1 MYFEPGINS
10 SIEYIICKFKQ
21 LRKMI
26 YHAIDFHRCII
37 YRYSTIHWHQNLVYM
52 YMYNNRSINDNSMI
66 DRLQKLSFKK
76 IKNSQMLCYMYQHN
90 HKRTSM

>member
-26 YHAIDFHRCII
+26 NSAIDVHRLHYLKKQYHTLAPKSII
-37 YRYSTIHWHQNLVYM
+37 HV
-52 YMYNNRSINDNSMI
+52 
-66 DRLQKLSFKK
+66 
-76 IKNSQMLCYMYQHN
+76 
-90 HKRTSM
+90 